1 MPHFVVTS
9 EDIIAVSI
17 VVHVCVLL
25 ELLANRMVGWLSPVF
40 SGRSSIVR
48 TLLILHRMRPGL
60 LAKVIMEQTTLW
72 SIIVIIMVALTYTS
86 LSVSPFSHQPE
97 PYPKFLIRVIL
108 NASIARFSVMAT
120 RIVLVRDHVISQNKT
135 SATPGQSGHAKLD
148 FIYCVYGAA
157 TNFLCLGYHE
167 NLMLGVTSSFME
179 VSSTPVE
186 CCRLIE
192 QSNKASG
199 SQSYR
204 KTTIL
209 TCVLCFICRGM
220 LPLLFVILAVTKES
234 PFCMNEVPLVNFFIS
249 GVFYAMFNT
258 LLLSQSIQRLRD
270 SIHQRNSQQ
279 FTNASSPTV
288 PFSIHMVSNETAQA
302 KANDNNEQPHLNDF
316 NYRQIHSSSNK
327 TLYCNFD
334 SDDVQKVNLIKKG
347 DSKQPTVK
355 KITKNSNGDI
365 LARFHFNSYTGRPMM
380 KSHSYDFLLGSQDL
394 ISEKEAGMFV
404 VGLDNESSNF
414 EQIDIDGEAT
424 CEEGNSS
431 PKCYKDPH
439 IDIACHTIDMLGTD
453 KLSSSG
459 DETGNEKVFET
470 R

>member
-1 MPHFVVTS
+1 M
-9 EDIIAVSI
+9 
-17 VVHVCVLL
+17 
-25 ELLANRMVGWLSPVF
+25 
-40 SGRSSIVR
+40 
-48 TLLILHRMRPGL
+48 
-60 LAKVIMEQTTLW
+60 
-72 SIIVIIMVALTYTS
+72 IMVALAYTS
-86 LSVSPFSHQPE
+86 LSVTPFSHQPE

-108 NASIARFSVMAT
+108 NASIARFIVMAT

-148 FIYCVYGAA
+148 FVYCVYGAV

-167 NLMLGVTSSFME
+167 NLMLAVTSSFME

-192 QSNKASG
+192 QSNKAAG

-209 TCVLCFICRGM
+209 TCVLCVICRAV
-220 LPLLFVILAVTKES
+220 LPLLFVILAVTQES
-234 PFCMNEVPLVNFFIS
+234 PFCMNEVPLVNFFTS

-258 LLLSQSIQRLRD
+258 LFLSQSIKRLRD
-270 SIHQRNSQQ
+270 SLHQRNSQP
-279 FTNASSPTV
+279 FTNLSSPTV
-288 PFSIHMVSNETAQA
+288 PFSIHMLSNETAQA
-302 KANDNNEQPHLNDF
+302 KANDNDEQPHQNDF

-327 TLYCNFD
+327 TLYCNLD
-334 SDDVQKVNLIKKG
+334 SDDVQKVNFIKKD

-365 LARFHFNSYTGRPMM
+365 LGRFHFNSYTGRSMM

-404 VGLDNESSNF
+404 VGLDNESSNY

-431 PKCYKDPH
+431 PKCYRDPH
-439 IDIACHTIDMLGTD
+439 TDVACDTIVMSGTE
-453 KLSSSG
+453 KLSCS
-459 DETGNEKVFET
+459 DDATGNEKVFQT
-470 R
+470 IKAI